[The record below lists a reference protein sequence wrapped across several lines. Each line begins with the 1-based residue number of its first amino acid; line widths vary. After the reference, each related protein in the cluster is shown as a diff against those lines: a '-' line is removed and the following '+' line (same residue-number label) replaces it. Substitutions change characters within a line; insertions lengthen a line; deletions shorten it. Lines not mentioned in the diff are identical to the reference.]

1 MKREQNIQKLIMLA
15 LTEAG
20 CTVWRNNIGSYTT
33 ADGAF
38 IKYGVGGVG
47 GSDLIGIYKP
57 TGQFLA
63 VEVKSAKGKSSA
75 EQLNFIEQVKAS
87 GGIAGIA
94 RSVQEALDLLPR
106 E

>member
-15 LTEAG
+15 LSDAG
-20 CTVWRNNIGSYTT
+20 CIIWRNNVGSYTT
-33 ADGAF
+33 ADGAY

-63 VEVKSAKGKSSA
+63 VEVKSPKGKPSPA
-75 EQLNFIEQVKAS
+75 QLNFIEQVRAA
-87 GGIAGIA
+87 GGIAGVA
-94 RSVQEALDLLPR
+94 RSPEDALSLLPR
-106 E
+106 

>member
-20 CTVWRNNIGSYTT
+20 CIVWRNNIGSYTT
-33 ADGAF
+33 AEGAY

-57 TGQFLA
+57 TGQLLA
-63 VEVKSAKGKSSA
+63 VEVKTSKGKPSA
-75 EQLNFIEQVKAS
+75 AQLNFIEQVRAA

-94 RSVQEALDLLPR
+94 RSPQDALNLLPC
-106 E
+106 

>member
-15 LTEAG
+15 LSEAG
-20 CTVWRNNIGSYTT
+20 CLVWRNNVGSYTT
-33 ADGAF
+33 VDGAF
-38 IKYGVGGVG
+38 IRYGVGGVG

-63 VEVKSAKGKSSA
+63 IEVKSPKGKPSA
-75 EQLNFIEQVKAS
+75 AQLNFIEQVRAA

-94 RSVQEALDLLPR
+94 RSPDDAVQLLPR
-106 E
+106 

>member
-20 CTVWRNNIGSYTT
+20 CIIWRNNVGSYTT
-33 ADGAF
+33 VEGHF
-38 IKYGVGGVG
+38 IRYGVGGVG
-47 GSDLIGIYKP
+47 GSDLVGIHKP
-57 TGQFLA
+57 TGKFIA
-63 VEVKSAKGKSSA
+63 VEVKTSKGKPSA
-75 EQLNFIEQVKAS
+75 AQLNFIEQVRAA

-106 E
+106 

>member
-20 CTVWRNNIGSYTT
+20 CIVWRNNIGSYTT
-33 ADGAF
+33 VEGAY

-63 VEVKSAKGKSSA
+63 VEVKSPKGKPSPA
-75 EQLNFIEQVKAS
+75 QLNFIEQVRAA

-94 RSVQEALDLLPR
+94 RSPQDALNLLPR
-106 E
+106 

>member
-20 CTVWRNNIGSYTT
+20 CIVWRNNIGSYTT

-38 IKYGVGGVG
+38 IRYGVGGVG

-57 TGQFLA
+57 TGQFISI
-63 VEVKSAKGKSSA
+63 EVKTSKGKPSA
-75 EQLNFIEQVKAS
+75 AQLNFIEQVRAA
-87 GGIAGIA
+87 GGIAGVA
-94 RSVQEALDLLPR
+94 RSPEDAVQLLPR
-106 E
+106 